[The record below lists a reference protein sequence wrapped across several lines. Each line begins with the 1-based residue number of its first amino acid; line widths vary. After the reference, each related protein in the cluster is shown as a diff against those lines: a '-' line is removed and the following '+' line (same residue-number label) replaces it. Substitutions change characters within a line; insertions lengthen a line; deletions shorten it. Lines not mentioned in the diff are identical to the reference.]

1 MRILSLF
8 IALTV
13 ACGCYA
19 KEIRTVV
26 LKTNPVM
33 HCTGCEKKIKEF
45 IRFEKGIKD
54 IKTDLVEKTVTI
66 QYDSGKTSVKKIIKA
81 FKKIKYEATEAD
93 AKVTD
98 GAGKTEYKSDVTPI
112 NK

>member
-45 IRFEKGIKD
+45 IRF
-54 IKTDLVEKTVTI
+54 
-66 QYDSGKTSVKKIIKA
+66 KKIIKA